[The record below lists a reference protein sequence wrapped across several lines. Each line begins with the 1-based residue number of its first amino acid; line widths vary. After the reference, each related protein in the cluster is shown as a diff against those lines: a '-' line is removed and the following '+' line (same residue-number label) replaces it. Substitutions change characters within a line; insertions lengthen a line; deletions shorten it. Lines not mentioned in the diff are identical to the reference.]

1 MAHII
6 TGRKSGFITRDG
18 RKRRETRWLA
28 GLSTNTV
35 AAAANN
41 ATLLT
46 SLNAAALALRPFTVV
61 RTRGFMYIRSDQN
74 AASETYEMAYG
85 EAVVSDQASAIG
97 VTAVPT
103 PTTDDGSDLWF
114 VYERRGGEVAF
125 SDATGIQ
132 SLQGIQPFAFDS
144 KAMRKVED
152 GQDIVSV
159 QESSALSAG
168 AQLLVYSR
176 SLIKLH

>member
-1 MAHII
+1 MRG
-6 TGRKSGFITRDG
+6 GRS
-18 RKRRETRWLA
+18 RRETRWLA

-35 AAAANN
+35 AAAAST
-41 ATLLT
+41 ASLLT

-61 RTRGFMYIRSDQN
+61 RTRGYIYIRSDQN
-74 AASETYEMAYG
+74 AVSETYEMAYG
-85 EAVVSDQASAIG
+85 EAVVSEQASAIG
-97 VTAVPT
+97 VTAIPT

-125 SDATGIQ
+125 STAASVN
-132 SLQGIQPFAFDS
+132 SLQGIQPFSFDS
-144 KAMRKVED
+144 KAMRKVDD
-152 GQDIVSV
+152 GSDIVTV

-168 AQLLVYSR
+168 VQLLVYSR